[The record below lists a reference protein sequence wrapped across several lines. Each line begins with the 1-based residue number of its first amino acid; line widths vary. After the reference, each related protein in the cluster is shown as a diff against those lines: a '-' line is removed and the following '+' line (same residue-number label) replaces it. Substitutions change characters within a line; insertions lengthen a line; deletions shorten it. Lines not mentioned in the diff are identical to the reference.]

1 MKLSPLCELKKS
13 DIQKHEKK
21 ILKIVSN
28 PLYICMKCARV
39 ASEKEYLCDAQKI
52 KS

>member
-1 MKLSPLCELKKS
+1 MKFTPLCELKKS

-21 ILKIVSN
+21 ILKIVTN
-28 PLYICMKCARV
+28 PVYFCIKCARV

-52 KS
+52 KN